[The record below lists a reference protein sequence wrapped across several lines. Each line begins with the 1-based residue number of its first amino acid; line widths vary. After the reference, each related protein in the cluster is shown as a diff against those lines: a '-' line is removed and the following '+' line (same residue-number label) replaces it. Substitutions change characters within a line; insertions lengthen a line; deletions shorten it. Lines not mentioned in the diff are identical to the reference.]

1 MDGSCWEPP
10 PLLLVSVVV
19 AVSVSGGCEGDGV
32 VGDEE
37 DVEAILGGFI
47 VDWIGGLA
55 GTGEK

>member
-1 MDGSCWEPP
+1 MDGNCWELP

-32 VGDEE
+32 LGDKE
-37 DVEAILGGFI
+37 DVEATLGG
-47 VDWIGGLA
+47 VVEDWIGGLA